1 MKKIT
6 LFLAFFVFVGVNLLQ
21 AQQKVTGVITSSE
34 DGSPIPGVNVVVK
47 DQPTIGTAT
56 DIEGRYTLTVPSGSN
71 VLLFTSIG
79 MEDKEVEINGRS
91 EINLTM
97 EPAFLTVDEVVVT
110 ALGISR
116 EKKALGYSVQEVG
129 GEEITQAQQ
138 SDALSALQGRVAGVQ
153 IRSSS
158 NMGGSNKVTI
168 RGATSITGDNQPL
181 IVVDGVPLDNS
192 NYNSTS
198 TQSGGGGVDYGNMMN
213 DVPPNEIASI
223 SVLKGAAAALYGSR
237 AANGVILITTK
248 SAKQGKESFSIDVSS
263 SVDFEEKYLIPN
275 LQRKYGG
282 GAIIGGTPDGFE
294 QVNINGTDYNIVQ
307 YQVDESWGPR
317 YDENIQVLHWDAFSP
332 ESYPDQYLQTR
343 PWVAPDNDVITFW
356 DLGVIYKNNIGIS
369 KAGRNYGLRFS
380 YGNQNGNGTM
390 PGSEINKNSVKIAG
404 NANLTEKFSISGAM
418 NFVTQ
423 YMKGR
428 PEVGYGDNSVGQK
441 FFQWGQRQLDYD
453 RLRDYKNDD
462 GTQRTWNR
470 QAWDNPAPKYADN
483 PYWTAYENYPEDER
497 DRFYGNFSA
506 SYQITDALS
515 ASGAVYGDTY
525 TFYVRERSSIGSQA
539 TSFYSEMVRNRSE
552 FNYEGRLTFD
562 KEFGDIRISSVGGGN
577 IRKVRYD
584 SNYGVTSGGLAVP
597 GIFSVLNSNGSPSIN
612 DYSEEKQV
620 NSLFLQGA
628 LTYGGFLNL
637 DASIRNDWSSTLPED
652 ENSYFYYGVSGSFI
666 FSELVDLAFMD
677 LGKVRLGHTQ
687 VGNDTDPYRV
697 KTTYSYNTDGTFG
710 DAPRLFISNDLVNA
724 NLKPETTTT
733 NEVGLDLI
741 FFGNRLDL
749 SATYFNKVTT
759 DQILPLEVSKAT
771 GYQTKYINA
780 GELSSKG
787 FEVSLGAVPVRTQ
800 DFEWAVRFNL
810 TKTKQLVEKLYES
823 ANVKVEA
830 IDIVRAPFGGVF
842 LRASEG
848 DEYGQLWGHDYVYDD
863 EGNKVV
869 DGGLYA
875 STPLKPLGSV
885 FPDYN
890 LGIRNSLSYKNFD
903 FSALIDI
910 QKGGVFYSLSHMWG
924 MYSGM
929 LEETAG
935 VNDQGN
941 EIRSP
946 VSEGGGIKLD
956 GVTGDITWN
965 DDGSYTVTNT
975 AENTDYI
982 SGSLYGAGVY
992 HGYGTPSAQSVFD
1005 ADYIKLREVTL
1016 GYTLP
1021 QELTGFIKK
1030 VRISVYGR
1038 NLLTWGLDQE
1048 GFDPE
1053 MTVTGSG
1060 NIQGIDGGLQPM
1072 SRTFGVNLKLQF

>member
-56 DIEGRYTLTVPSGSN
+56 DIEGRYTLTVPSGAN

-79 MEDKEVEINGRS
+79 MEDKEVEINGQS

-153 IRSSS
+153 IRSST

-168 RGATSITGDNQPL
+168 RGATSITGNNSPL

-192 NYNSTS
+192 SYNSTS
-198 TQSGGGGVDYGNMMN
+198 TQSGGGGIDYGNMMN
-213 DVPPNEIASI
+213 DVPTNEIASI

-275 LQRKYGG
+275 MQTKYGG
-282 GAIIGGTPDGFE
+282 GATISGTPDGFE

-317 YDENIQVLHWDAFSP
+317 YDNQQVLHWDAFDQ
-332 ESYPDQYLQTR
+332 ESYPEQYLQPRAWQT
-343 PWVAPDNDVITFW
+343 PDNDVLDFW
-356 DLGVIYKNNIGIS
+356 ELGVVYKNNIGIS

-380 YGNQNGNGTM
+380 YGNQTGTGTM
-390 PGSEINKNSVKIAG
+390 PNSEMLKNSVKVSG
-404 NANLTEKFSISGAM
+404 NANLTEKLSVNGSM

-428 PEVGYGDNSVGQK
+428 PTVGYADNSVGQK
-441 FFQWGQRQLDYD
+441 FFQWGQRQLDYE
-453 RLRDYKNDD
+453 RLKDYKNDD

-470 QAWDNPAPKYADN
+470 KAWDNPTPQYADN
-483 PYWTAYENYPEDER
+483 PYWSVYENYPEDER

-525 TFYVRERSSIGSQA
+525 TFYVRERSAIGSQA
-539 TSFYSEMVRNRSE
+539 TSYYSENVRNRSE
-552 FNYEGRLTFD
+552 YNYEGRLSFD
-562 KEFGDIRISSVGGGN
+562 KQFGDIRISSVGGGN
-577 IRKVRYD
+577 IRNVRYD
-584 SNYGVTSGGLAVP
+584 SNYGSTSGGLVVP
-597 GIFSVLNSNGSPSIN
+597 GIFSVLNSNGSPVVN
-612 DYSEEKQV
+612 DYTEEKQV

-628 LTYGGFLNL
+628 VSYGGYLNV

-652 ENSYFYYGVSGSFI
+652 ENSYFYYGVSGSFV
-666 FSELVDLAFMD
+666 FSELIELAYLD

-687 VGNDTDPYRV
+687 VGNDTDPYNV
-697 KTTYSYNTDGTFG
+697 KTTFAYNTNGTFG

-724 NLKPETTTT
+724 NLKPETTTS
-733 NEVGLDLI
+733 NEVGLDLV
-741 FFGNRLDL
+741 FFGNRIDF
-749 SATYFNKVTT
+749 SGTYFNKVTT
-759 DQILPLEVSKAT
+759 DQILPLEVSKTT
-771 GYQTKYINA
+771 GYQTKFINA
-780 GELSSKG
+780 GKLSSKG
-787 FEVSLGAVPVRTQ
+787 FELSLGAVPVRTN
-800 DFEWAVRFNL
+800 DFEWTLRVNF
-810 TKTKQLVEKLYES
+810 TQTKQLVDELYKG
-823 ANVKVEA
+823 VDA

-848 DEYGQLWGHDYVYDD
+848 DEYGQLWGHDFVYDD
-863 EGNKVV
+863 DGNKVITS
-869 DGGLYA
+869 GGNYER
-875 STPLKPLGSV
+875 TPLKPLGSV

-890 LGIRNSLSYKNFD
+890 IGIRNSLMYKNFD

-910 QKGGVFYSLSHMWG
+910 QQGGKFYSLSHMWG

-929 LEETAG
+929 LEESAS
-935 VNDQGN
+935 VNDKGE

-946 VSEGGGIKLD
+946 VADDGGIKLD

-965 DDGSYTVTNT
+965 PDGTYTVDNT
-975 AENTDYI
+975 AENTTYI
-982 SGSLYGAGVY
+982 EGSTYSKNHY
-992 HGYGTPSAQSVFD
+992 HGRGTPSAQSVFD

-1021 QELTGFIKK
+1021 QELTGFVKK

-1060 NIQGIDGGLQPM
+1060 NIQGIDGGLQAM

>member
-1 MKKIT
+1 
-6 LFLAFFVFVGVNLLQ
+6 
-21 AQQKVTGVITSSE
+21 
-34 DGSPIPGVNVVVK
+34 
-47 DQPTIGTAT
+47 
-56 DIEGRYTLTVPSGSN
+56 
-71 VLLFTSIG
+71 
-79 MEDKEVEINGRS
+79 
-91 EINLTM
+91 
-97 EPAFLTVDEVVVT
+97 
-110 ALGISR
+110 
-116 EKKALGYSVQEVG
+116 
-129 GEEITQAQQ
+129 
-138 SDALSALQGRVAGVQ
+138 
-153 IRSSS
+153 
-158 NMGGSNKVTI
+158 
-168 RGATSITGDNQPL
+168 
-181 IVVDGVPLDNS
+181 
-192 NYNSTS
+192 
-198 TQSGGGGVDYGNMMN
+198 
-213 DVPPNEIASI
+213 
-223 SVLKGAAAALYGSR
+223 
-237 AANGVILITTK
+237 
-248 SAKQGKESFSIDVSS
+248 
-263 SVDFEEKYLIPN
+263 
-275 LQRKYGG
+275 
-282 GAIIGGTPDGFE
+282 
-294 QVNINGTDYNIVQ
+294 
-307 YQVDESWGPR
+307 VDESWGPR
-317 YDENIQVLHWDAFSP
+317 YEGQQVLHWDAFDK
-332 ESYPDQYLQTR
+332 ESYPEQYLQTR
-343 PWVAPDNDVITFW
+343 AWQAPENDVLDFW
-356 DLGVIYKNNIGIS
+356 ELGVVYKNNVGIS

-380 YGNQNGNGTM
+380 YGNQTGTGTM
-390 PGSEINKNSVKIAG
+390 PNSEMLKNSVKVSG
-404 NANLTEKFSISGAM
+404 NANLTEKLSVSGAM
-418 NFVTQ
+418 NFVSQ

-428 PEVGYGDNSVGQK
+428 PTVGYADNSVGQK
-441 FFQWGQRQLDYD
+441 FFQWGQRQLDYE
-453 RLRDYKNDD
+453 RLKDYKNND

-470 QAWDNPAPKYADN
+470 KAWDNATPQYADN
-483 PYWTAYENYPEDER
+483 PYWSVYENYPEDER

-525 TFYVRERSSIGSQA
+525 TFYVRERSAIGSQA
-539 TSFYSEMVRNRSE
+539 TSYYSENVRNRSE
-552 FNYEGRLTFD
+552 YNYEGRLSFD
-562 KEFGDIRISSVGGGN
+562 KQFGDIRISSVGGGN

-584 SNYGVTSGGLAVP
+584 SNYGITSGGLAVP

-612 DYSEEKQV
+612 DFSEEKQV

-628 LTYGGFLNL
+628 VSYGGYLNV

-697 KTTYSYNTDGTFG
+697 KTTYSYNTDGSFG
-710 DAPRLFISNDLVNA
+710 DAPRLFISNDLVNP

-741 FFGNRLDL
+741 FLGNRLDL
-749 SATYFNKVTT
+749 SASYFNKVTT

-771 GYQTKYINA
+771 GYQTKYVNA

-787 FEVSLGAVPVRTQ
+787 FEVSLGVVPVRTQ
-800 DFEWAVRFNL
+800 DFEWALRVNL
-810 TKTKQLVEKLYES
+810 TQTKQLVDKLYPG
-823 ANVKVEA
+823 VDA

-848 DEYGQLWGHDYVYDD
+848 DEYGQLWGHDFVYDD
-863 EGNKVV
+863 NGNKVITS
-869 DGGLYA
+869 DGNYERT
-875 STPLKPLGSV
+875 SLKPLGSV

-890 LGIRNSLSYKNFD
+890 MGIRNSLTYKNFD

-910 QKGGVFYSLSHMWG
+910 QQGGKFYSLSHMWG

-929 LEETAG
+929 LEESAA
-935 VNDQGN
+935 VNDKGE

-946 VSEGGGIKLD
+946 VADDGGIKLD

-965 DDGSYTVTNT
+965 PDGTYTVTNT
-975 AENTDYI
+975 AENTTYI
-982 SGSLYGAGVY
+982 EGSTYSKNVY
-992 HGYGTPSAQSVFD
+992 HGRGTPSAQSVFD

-1021 QELTGFIKK
+1021 QELTGFIKT

-1060 NIQGIDGGLQPM
+1060 NIQGIDGGLQAM